1 MNPYTEETDAVPI
14 PDTPLAVLQQVFGY
28 QSFRDGQQEI
38 IEAVIAG
45 RDALVIK
52 PTGGG
57 KSLCYQIPAL
67 LRPGLTVVVS
77 PLISLMKDQ
86 VDTLVANGVAAVY
99 INSALSREEMLRH
112 FAALRRGEIKL
123 LYVSPERLLQHE
135 FMERLGELELGLF
148 AIDEAHC
155 ISQWGHDF
163 RPEYAELGRLKQWF
177 PHIPVMALTAT
188 ADEATRQDMLGR
200 LNLTD
205 PLIHIASFDR
215 PNIRYTLVEKFKGID
230 QLLRYVAEQPGQCG
244 IVYCSSRKRVEEVA
258 ERLLSRGHRAASY
271 HAGLPLELRQSVQER
286 FIRDDLDIVVATV
299 AFGMGIDKPNVR
311 FVVHYDIPKNIESYY
326 QETGRGGRDGL
337 PSEALLLYDPADV
350 GRVRRLLENSDNEQQ
365 LQVELYKLNVMAAFA
380 ESLTCRRQVLLN
392 YFGEYQ
398 REPCGNC
405 DICLDPPKRYDGT
418 EDARKALSC
427 VYRVCQGFGV
437 MYVVEVLRGAAT
449 QRIRDH
455 GHDRL
460 STYGIGK
467 DKSQEHWVS
476 VIRQLIHSGLLTQNI
491 TRNMVLQ
498 LTEAARPVLRG
509 EVALELAEPRLVR
522 VRQKDKGEAVL
533 SRAED
538 RALFKELRQLRK
550 QLAEEADVPPY
561 VVFSDATLTELAR
574 YRPKTESELLGI
586 NGVGMRKLERFGAAF
601 LALLRR
607 QG

>member
-123 LYVSPERLLQHE
+123 LYVSPERLLQYE

-427 VYRVCQGFGV
+427 VYRVGQGFGV

-522 VRQKDKGEAVL
+522 VKQKDKAESGL
-533 SRAED
+533 TRAED
-538 RALFKELRQLRK
+538 RALFKALRQLRK

-561 VVFSDATLTELAR
+561 VVFNDATLTELAR
-574 YRPKTESELLGI
+574 YRPKTEAELLGI
-586 NGVGMRKLERFGAAF
+586 NGVGMRKLERFGEAF
-601 LALLRR
+601 LELLRR
-607 QG
+607 EG

>member
-1 MNPYTEETDAVPI
+1 MTASPEQPQALTI

-28 QSFRDGQQEI
+28 QSFRDGQEDI
-38 IEAVIAG
+38 IRSVTDG

-57 KSLCYQIPAL
+57 KSICYQIPAL
-67 LRPGLTVVVS
+67 LRPGLTIVVS

-86 VDTLVANGVAAVY
+86 VDSLVANGVAAVY
-99 INSALSREEMLRH
+99 INSALSREEMVRH
-112 FAALRRGEIKL
+112 FAAMRRGEIKL
-123 LYVSPERLLQHE
+123 VYVSPERLLQHE
-135 FMERLGELELGLF
+135 FMERLGELELALF
-148 AIDEAHC
+148 AIDEGHC

-200 LNLTD
+200 LGLHD

-230 QLLRYVAEQPGQCG
+230 QLLRYVAEQQGQCG

-258 ERLLSRGHRAASY
+258 ERLLSRGYRAASY
-271 HAGLPLELRQSVQER
+271 HAGLPLALRQSVQEQ
-286 FIRDDLDIVVATV
+286 FIRDDIDIVVATV

-311 FVVHYDIPKNIESYY
+311 YVVHYDIPKNIESYY
-326 QETGRGGRDGL
+326 QETGRAGRDGL

-392 YFGEYQ
+392 YFGDYQ
-398 REPCGNC
+398 SKPCGNC
-405 DICLDPPKRYDGT
+405 DICLDPPQGYDGT

-427 VYRVCQGFGV
+427 VYRVGQHFGV
-437 MYVVEVLRGAAT
+437 MYVVEVLRGATT
-449 QRIRDH
+449 QRVRDH
-455 GHDRL
+455 GHDKL
-460 STYGIGK
+460 STYGIGR

-476 VIRQLIHSGLLTQNI
+476 VIRQLIHLGLLTQNI

-498 LTEAARPVLRG
+498 LTEAARPVLRA
-509 EVALELAEPRLVR
+509 EVSLQLAEPRLVR
-522 VRQKDKGEAVL
+522 VKQKDKGESVL

-550 QLAEEADVPPY
+550 SLANDADVPPY

-574 YRPKTESELLGI
+574 YRPKTEAELLGI
-586 NGVGMRKLERFGAAF
+586 NGVGVRKLERYGAAF

>member
-427 VYRVCQGFGV
+427 VYRVGQGFGV